1 MFEIGMLTFMV
12 LGAGAMVAAGTVV
25 TTKDKDLDGIAER
38 FRTDGRLVR
47 AVSREAKA
55 LERIEEY
62 HERSTRAWN
71 ANQLR
76 VMQTFPPH
84 PLGDELHKARLHLR
98 AVRRQVWEKAA
109 ADFEAGPLVAKKQA
123 VKDAF
128 ASLAD
133 RLAALDAAERRIA
146 SVAPRGSGFRRSAN
160 TQDVLGLFAQ
170 WRLAAFP
177 VHRKPA
183 KRVGPEDILKEL
195 AS

>member
-1 MFEIGMLTFMV
+1 MLLEIGVLLT
-12 LGAGAMVAAGTVV
+12 GAVAVAGTVL
-25 TTKDKDLDGIAER
+25 TTKDKDLDAIAGR

-47 AVSREAKA
+47 AVARETKA
-55 LERIEEY
+55 LKRIEEY

-84 PLGDELHKARLHLR
+84 PLGDELDKAQLHLR
-98 AVRRQVWEKAA
+98 AVHRQVWEKAA

-133 RLAALDAAERRIA
+133 HLAALDAAERRIA

-160 TQDVLGLFAQ
+160 TQDVLALFAQ

-183 KRVGPEDILKEL
+183 QAVSPEDILKEL